1 MWQFPLFETI
11 LIEQGQARN
20 ISYHQQ
26 RYEKSLLKFYPKM
39 KLQPFDL
46 AKIIAKHTA
55 LFTHREGLIRCRI
68 DYNHHDY
75 VLQCF
80 PYQQKVYRT
89 FKPVFCD
96 HIDYSLKFSDRTLLN
111 NLLKQKEECDEIMI
125 IRQGKVTDCSIGNLI
140 FRQNNQW
147 ITPDKPLLE
156 GTQRAKLLEQKKI
169 IAREIFFEDLAQYE
183 EIRLINAMNGL

>member
-55 LFTHREGLIRCRI
+55 LFTHREGL
-68 DYNHHDY
+68 Y
-75 VLQCF
+75 VAVLITTIMI
-80 PYQQKVYRT
+80 T
-89 FKPVFCD
+89 FFNAFLINK
-96 HIDYSLKFSDRTLLN
+96 KFIELLN
-111 NLLKQKEECDEIMI
+111 LFSVI
-125 IRQGKVTDCSIGNLI
+125 ILI
-140 FRQNNQW
+140 
-147 ITPDKPLLE
+147 TV
-156 GTQRAKLLEQKKI
+156 
-169 IAREIFFEDLAQYE
+169 
-183 EIRLINAMNGL
+183 